1 MNGGVENRPL
11 VLASQ
16 SPRRAE
22 LLRVHGFGFFEVCV
36 PEVEEAHDEAMSP
49 EELTLLNARLKACA
63 VAGQRLE
70 AVVVAADTLVYV
82 DGVPLGKPGD
92 LEEGRRMLERLSGRA
107 HQVCTGVVI
116 AWAGGKEEVAFAV
129 VTEVVFKV
137 LKAEVIDAYH
147 AVCDPL
153 DKAGG
158 YGIQDGTELILEGI
172 TGSFSNVM
180 GLPMEEVG
188 PRLRRV
194 LGEESGEG
202 LVQA

>member
-1 MNGGVENRPL
+1 MSGVIENRRL

-22 LLRVHGFGFFEVCV
+22 LLRAHGFEGFEICA
-36 PEVEEAHDEAMSP
+36 PDVEEAHDEEMSP
-49 EELTLLNARLKACA
+49 EALTLANARLKARV
-63 VAGQRLE
+63 VAGQRGD

-92 LEEGRRMLERLSGRA
+92 LAEGRRMLERLSGRA

-116 AWAGGKEEVAFAV
+116 IWDGGDEEEAFAV
-129 VTEVVFKV
+129 VTEVVLKV
-137 LKAEVIDAYH
+137 LSAEVIEEYH

-194 LGEESGEG
+194 LGE
-202 LVQA
+202 

>member
-1 MNGGVENRPL
+1 MNGAVENRRL

-22 LLRVHGFGFFEVCV
+22 LLRAGGFEGFEICA

-49 EELTLLNARLKACA
+49 EALTLLNARLKARL
-63 VAGQRLE
+63 VAGQRRE

-82 DGVPLGKPGD
+82 DGVPLGKPVD
-92 LEEGRRMLERLSGRA
+92 LAEGRGMLERLSGRA
-107 HQVCTGVVI
+107 HQVCTGVVMV
-116 AWAGGKEEVAFAV
+116 WDGGEEEEAFAV

-137 LKAEVIDAYH
+137 LSAEVIEAYH

-188 PRLRRV
+188 PRLRLV
-194 LGEESGEG
+194 LGE
-202 LVQA
+202 

>member
-1 MNGGVENRPL
+1 MSGAIENRRL

-22 LLRVHGFGFFEVCV
+22 LLRAHGFEGFEICA
-36 PEVEEAHDEAMSP
+36 PDVEEAHDEAMSP
-49 EELTLLNARLKACA
+49 EALTLANARLKARL
-63 VAGQRLE
+63 VAGQRRE

-92 LEEGRRMLERLSGRA
+92 LAEGRRMLERLSGRA
-107 HQVCTGVVI
+107 HQVCTGVVMV
-116 AWAGGKEEVAFAV
+116 WDGGDEEVAFAV
-129 VTEVVFKV
+129 VTEVVFKE
-137 LKAEVIDAYH
+137 LSGEVIEAYH

-194 LGEESGEG
+194 LGE
-202 LVQA
+202 

>member
-1 MNGGVENRPL
+1 
-11 VLASQ
+11 
-16 SPRRAE
+16 
-22 LLRVHGFGFFEVCV
+22 
-36 PEVEEAHDEAMSP
+36 
-49 EELTLLNARLKACA
+49 
-63 VAGQRLE
+63 
-70 AVVVAADTLVYV
+70 
-82 DGVPLGKPGD
+82 
-92 LEEGRRMLERLSGRA
+92 MLERLSGRG

-116 AWAGGKEEVAFAV
+116 VWDGGAAEEAFAV
-129 VTEVVFKV
+129 VTEVVFKA
-137 LKAEVIDAYH
+137 LSAEVIEAYH

-194 LGEESGEG
+194 LGE
-202 LVQA
+202 

>member
-1 MNGGVENRPL
+1 MNRGVENRRL

-22 LLRVHGFGFFEVCV
+22 LLRADGFEGFEICA
-36 PEVEEAHDEAMSP
+36 PEVDEAHDEAMSP
-49 EELTLLNARLKACA
+49 EALTLANARLKARV
-63 VAGQRLE
+63 VAGQRPE

-92 LEEGRRMLERLSGRA
+92 LAEGRGMLERLSGRG

-116 AWAGGKEEVAFAV
+116 VWDGGAAEEAFAV
-129 VTEVVFKV
+129 VTEVVFKE
-137 LKAEVIDAYH
+137 LSAEVIEAYH

-158 YGIQDGTELILEGI
+158 YGIQDGTALILEGI

-188 PRLRRV
+188 PRLRRI
-194 LGEESGEG
+194 LGER
-202 LVQA
+202 

>member
-1 MNGGVENRPL
+1 MSGAIENRKL

-22 LLRVHGFGFFEVCV
+22 LLRAHGFEGFEICA
-36 PEVEEAHDEAMSP
+36 PDVEEAHDEAMSP
-49 EELTLLNARLKACA
+49 EALTLANARLKARL
-63 VAGQRLE
+63 VAGQRRE

-92 LEEGRRMLERLSGRA
+92 LAEGRRMLERLSGRA
-107 HQVCTGVVI
+107 HQVCTGVVMV
-116 AWAGGKEEVAFAV
+116 WDGGDGEEAFAV

-137 LKAEVIDAYH
+137 LNAEVIEAYH

-194 LGEESGEG
+194 LGE
-202 LVQA
+202 

>member
-1 MNGGVENRPL
+1 MNRVAEIRPL

-16 SPRRAE
+16 SPRRAD
-22 LLRVHGFGFFEVCV
+22 LLRAHGFGGFEICA
-36 PEVEEAHDEAMSP
+36 PDVEEAHDEAMTP
-49 EELTLLNARLKACA
+49 EALTLANARLKAMA
-63 VAGQRLE
+63 VAGARPE
-70 AVVVAADTLVYV
+70 AVVLAADTLVYV
-82 DGVPLGKPGD
+82 DGVPLGKPMDMG
-92 LEEGRRMLERLSGRA
+92 EGRTMLERLSGRG

-116 AWAGGKEEVAFAV
+116 AWAGGTEEVAFAV
-129 VTEVVFKV
+129 VTDVEFKV
-137 LKAEVIDAYH
+137 LSEEVIDAYH

-158 YGIQDGTELILEGI
+158 YGIQDGTELILKGI

-194 LGEESGEG
+194 LGE
-202 LVQA
+202 

>member
-1 MNGGVENRPL
+1 
-11 VLASQ
+11 
-16 SPRRAE
+16 
-22 LLRVHGFGFFEVCV
+22 
-36 PEVEEAHDEAMSP
+36 MSP
-49 EELTLLNARLKACA
+49 EALTLANARLKARV
-63 VAGQRLE
+63 VAGQRPE

-92 LEEGRRMLERLSGRA
+92 LAEGRGMLERLSGRG

-116 AWAGGKEEVAFAV
+116 VWDGGAAEEAFAV
-129 VTEVVFKV
+129 VTEVVFKA
-137 LKAEVIDAYH
+137 LSAEVIEAYH

-158 YGIQDGTELILEGI
+158 YGIQDGTALILEGI

-188 PRLRRV
+188 PRLRRI
-194 LGEESGEG
+194 LGE
-202 LVQA
+202 

>member
-1 MNGGVENRPL
+1 MNRGVENRRL

-22 LLRVHGFGFFEVCV
+22 LLRAHGFEGFEICA
-36 PEVEEAHDEAMSP
+36 PDVEEAHDEAMSP
-49 EELTLLNARLKACA
+49 EALTLANARLKARV
-63 VAGQRLE
+63 VAGQRGD

-92 LEEGRRMLERLSGRA
+92 LAEGRRMLERLSGRA
-107 HQVCTGVVI
+107 HQVCTGVVMV
-116 AWAGGKEEVAFAV
+116 WDGGAAEEAFAV
-129 VTEVVFKV
+129 VTEVVLKV
-137 LKAEVIDAYH
+137 LSADVIEAYH

-158 YGIQDGTELILEGI
+158 YGIQDGTEMILEGI

-194 LGEESGEG
+194 LGE
-202 LVQA
+202 

>member
-1 MNGGVENRPL
+1 MNGAVENRRL

-22 LLRVHGFGFFEVCV
+22 LLRAGGFEGFEICA

-49 EELTLLNARLKACA
+49 EALTLLNARLKARL
-63 VAGQRLE
+63 VAGQRRE

-82 DGVPLGKPGD
+82 DGVPLGKPVD
-92 LEEGRRMLERLSGRA
+92 LAEGRRMLERLSGRA
-107 HQVCTGVVI
+107 HQVCTGVVMV
-116 AWAGGKEEVAFAV
+116 WDGGDGEEAFAV

-137 LKAEVIDAYH
+137 LSAEVIEADH

-180 GLPMEEVG
+180 GLPMEDVG

-194 LGEESGEG
+194 LGE
-202 LVQA
+202 

>member
-1 MNGGVENRPL
+1 MNRGVENRRL

-22 LLRVHGFGFFEVCV
+22 LLRAHGFEGFEICA
-36 PEVEEAHDEAMSP
+36 PDVEEAHDEAMSP
-49 EELTLLNARLKACA
+49 EALTLANARLKARV
-63 VAGQRLE
+63 VAGQRGD

-92 LEEGRRMLERLSGRA
+92 LAEGRRMLERLSGRA
-107 HQVCTGVVI
+107 HQVCTGVVMV
-116 AWAGGKEEVAFAV
+116 WDGGAAEEAFAV
-129 VTEVVFKV
+129 VTEVVLKV
-137 LKAEVIDAYH
+137 LSAEVIEAYH

-158 YGIQDGTELILEGI
+158 YGIQDGTEMILEGI

-194 LGEESGEG
+194 LGE
-202 LVQA
+202 

>member
-1 MNGGVENRPL
+1 MSGVVENRKL

-16 SPRRAE
+16 SPRRAD
-22 LLRVHGFGFFEVCV
+22 LLRAHGFEGFEICA
-36 PEVEEAHDEAMSP
+36 PEVDEAHDEAMSP
-49 EELTLLNARLKACA
+49 EALTLSNARLKARV
-63 VAGQRLE
+63 VAGQRRE

-92 LEEGRRMLERLSGRA
+92 LAEGRRMLERLSGRA

-116 AWAGGKEEVAFAV
+116 VWDGGDEEEAFAV
-129 VTEVVFKV
+129 VTDVVFKV
-137 LKAEVIDAYH
+137 LNAEVIEAYH
-147 AVCDPL
+147 AVCNPL

-194 LGEESGEG
+194 LGERKG
-202 LVQA
+202 

>member
-1 MNGGVENRPL
+1 MSGGVENRRL

-22 LLRVHGFGFFEVCV
+22 LLKAHGFEGFEICA
-36 PEVEEAHDEAMSP
+36 PDVEEAHDEAMSP
-49 EELTLLNARLKACA
+49 EALTLANARLKARV
-63 VAGQRLE
+63 VAGQRGD

-92 LEEGRRMLERLSGRA
+92 LAEGRRMLERLSGRA

-116 AWAGGKEEVAFAV
+116 IWDGGDEEEAFAV

-137 LKAEVIDAYH
+137 LNAEVIEAYH

-188 PRLRRV
+188 PRLRRI
-194 LGEESGEG
+194 LGE
-202 LVQA
+202 

>member
-1 MNGGVENRPL
+1 MNRGVENRRL

-22 LLRVHGFGFFEVCV
+22 LLRAHGFEGFEICA
-36 PEVEEAHDEAMSP
+36 PDVEEAHDEAMSP
-49 EELTLLNARLKACA
+49 EALTLANARLKARV
-63 VAGQRLE
+63 VAGQRGD

-92 LEEGRRMLERLSGRA
+92 LAEGRRMLERLSGRA
-107 HQVCTGVVI
+107 HQVCTGVVMV
-116 AWAGGKEEVAFAV
+116 WDGGAAEEAFAV
-129 VTEVVFKV
+129 VTEVVFKG
-137 LKAEVIDAYH
+137 LSAEVIEAYH

-158 YGIQDGTELILEGI
+158 YGIQDGTEMILEGI

-194 LGEESGEG
+194 LGE
-202 LVQA
+202 

>member
-1 MNGGVENRPL
+1 MSGGVENRRL

-22 LLRVHGFGFFEVCV
+22 LLKAHGFEGFEICA
-36 PEVEEAHDEAMSP
+36 PDVEEAHDEAMSP
-49 EELTLLNARLKACA
+49 EALTLANARLKARV
-63 VAGQRLE
+63 VAAQRRE

-92 LEEGRRMLERLSGRA
+92 LAEGRRMLERLSGRA
-107 HQVCTGVVI
+107 HQVCTGVVMV
-116 AWAGGKEEVAFAV
+116 WDGGDAEEAFAV

-137 LKAEVIDAYH
+137 LNAEVIEAYH

-158 YGIQDGTELILEGI
+158 YGIQDGTELILEWI

-194 LGEESGEG
+194 LGE
-202 LVQA
+202 

>member
-1 MNGGVENRPL
+1 M
-11 VLASQ
+11 ASQ

-22 LLRVHGFGFFEVCV
+22 LLRADGFEGFEIFA

-49 EELTLLNARLKACA
+49 EALTLANARLKARV
-63 VAGQRLE
+63 VAGQRPE

-92 LEEGRRMLERLSGRA
+92 LAEGRGMLERLSGRG

-116 AWAGGKEEVAFAV
+116 VWDGGREEVAFAV
-129 VTEVVFKV
+129 VTEVVFKA
-137 LKAEVIDAYH
+137 LSAEVIEAYH

-158 YGIQDGTELILEGI
+158 YGIQDGTALILDGI

-188 PRLRRV
+188 PRLRRI
-194 LGEESGEG
+194 LGER
-202 LVQA
+202 

>member
-1 MNGGVENRPL
+1 MSGAVENRKL

-22 LLRVHGFGFFEVCV
+22 LLKAHGFEGFEICA

-49 EELTLLNARLKACA
+49 EALTLANARLKARV
-63 VAGQRLE
+63 VAAQRRE

-92 LEEGRRMLERLSGRA
+92 LAEGRRMLERLSGRA
-107 HQVCTGVVI
+107 HQVCTGVVMV
-116 AWAGGKEEVAFAV
+116 WDGGDGEEAFAV
-129 VTEVVFKV
+129 VTEVVFKM
-137 LKAEVIDAYH
+137 LNAEVIEAYH

-188 PRLRRV
+188 PRLRRI
-194 LGEESGEG
+194 L
-202 LVQA
+202 

>member
-1 MNGGVENRPL
+1 MNRGVENRRL

-22 LLRVHGFGFFEVCV
+22 LLRAHGFEGFEICA
-36 PEVEEAHDEAMSP
+36 PDVEEAHDEAMSP
-49 EELTLLNARLKACA
+49 EALTLANARLKARV
-63 VAGQRLE
+63 VAGQRGD

-92 LEEGRRMLERLSGRA
+92 LAEGRRMLERLSGRA
-107 HQVCTGVVI
+107 HQVCTGVVMV
-116 AWAGGKEEVAFAV
+116 WDGGAAEEAFAV
-129 VTEVVFKV
+129 VTEVV
-137 LKAEVIDAYH
+137 LKGLSAEVIEAYH

-158 YGIQDGTELILEGI
+158 YGIQDGTEMILEGI

-194 LGEESGEG
+194 LGE
-202 LVQA
+202 

>member
-1 MNGGVENRPL
+1 MNRGVESRRL

-22 LLRVHGFGFFEVCV
+22 LLRAHGFEGFEICA
-36 PEVEEAHDEAMSP
+36 PDVEEAHDEAMSP
-49 EELTLLNARLKACA
+49 EALTLANARLKARV
-63 VAGQRLE
+63 VAAQRRE

-92 LEEGRRMLERLSGRA
+92 LAEGRRMLERLSGRA
-107 HQVCTGVVI
+107 HQVCTGVVMV
-116 AWAGGKEEVAFAV
+116 WDGGAAEEAFAV
-129 VTEVVFKV
+129 VTEVVLKV
-137 LKAEVIDAYH
+137 LSAEVIEAYH

-158 YGIQDGTELILEGI
+158 YGIQDGTEMILEGI

-194 LGEESGEG
+194 LGE
-202 LVQA
+202 

>member
-1 MNGGVENRPL
+1 
-11 VLASQ
+11 
-16 SPRRAE
+16 
-22 LLRVHGFGFFEVCV
+22 
-36 PEVEEAHDEAMSP
+36 
-49 EELTLLNARLKACA
+49 
-63 VAGQRLE
+63 
-70 AVVVAADTLVYV
+70 VVVAADTLVYV

-92 LEEGRRMLERLSGRA
+92 LAEGRRMLERLSGRA
-107 HQVCTGVVI
+107 HQVCTGVVMV
-116 AWAGGKEEVAFAV
+116 WDGGEEEEAFAV

-137 LKAEVIDAYH
+137 LNAEVIEAYH

-194 LGEESGEG
+194 LGE
-202 LVQA
+202 

>member
-1 MNGGVENRPL
+1 
-11 VLASQ
+11 LASQ

-22 LLRVHGFGFFEVCV
+22 LLRAHGFEGFEICA

-49 EELTLLNARLKACA
+49 EALTLANARLKARL
-63 VAGQRLE
+63 VAGQRGD
-70 AVVVAADTLVYV
+70 AVVMAADTLVYV

-92 LEEGRRMLERLSGRA
+92 LAEGRRMLERLSGRA
-107 HQVCTGVVI
+107 HQVCTGVVMV
-116 AWAGGKEEVAFAV
+116 WDGGDGEEAFAV

-137 LKAEVIDAYH
+137 LNAEVIEAYH

-194 LGEESGEG
+194 LGERKG
-202 LVQA
+202 

>member
-1 MNGGVENRPL
+1 MNGAVENRRL

-22 LLRVHGFGFFEVCV
+22 LLRAGGFEGFEICA

-49 EELTLLNARLKACA
+49 EALTLLNARLKARL
-63 VAGQRLE
+63 VAGQRRE

-82 DGVPLGKPGD
+82 DGVPLGKPVD
-92 LEEGRRMLERLSGRA
+92 LAEGRGMLERLSGRA
-107 HQVCTGVVI
+107 HQVCTGVVMV
-116 AWAGGKEEVAFAV
+116 WDGGEEEEAFAV

-137 LKAEVIDAYH
+137 LSAEVIEAYH

-194 LGEESGEG
+194 LGE
-202 LVQA
+202 

>member
-1 MNGGVENRPL
+1 MENRRL

-22 LLRVHGFGFFEVCV
+22 LLRAHGFADFEICA
-36 PEVEEAHDEAMSP
+36 PEVEEAHDEGMRP
-49 EELTLLNARLKACA
+49 EELTLFNAQLKARL
-63 VAGQRLE
+63 VAGQCQD

-82 DGVPLGKPGD
+82 DGVPLAKPSD
-92 LEEGRRMLERLSGRA
+92 LAEGRRMLERLSGRA

-116 AWAGGKEEVAFAV
+116 VWDGGSQEMAFAV
-129 VTEVVFKV
+129 VTDVTFKA
-137 LKAEVIDAYH
+137 LSAETIEAYH
-147 AVCDPL
+147 AVCNPL

-158 YGIQDGTELILEGI
+158 YGIQDGTEMILEGI

-188 PRLRRV
+188 PRLRRI
-194 LGEESGEG
+194 LAGAE
-202 LVQA
+202 